1 MIPAAPK
8 FYPQHAKLLQRYVL
22 LLSICFIGIFFSKHR
37 MYLLLLSLLPVFY
50 LFTRYPSYKRTN
62 TSKAIGEIA
71 NSVPQPNAEP
81 ANCMSLILALLW
93 PHMFT
98 EERVNYIKENLQY
111 YLNQTPL
118 PYFRSIQIKQLTI
131 GSFAPQITQISVCKN
146 RKAPEHSIL
155 FEMQA
160 NYFPSLNL
168 TTLVTP
174 AANMPAFN
182 ISFTDLTMMFDTYIL
197 FEFTPDP
204 FMENIPFWTSMD
216 FFLVK
221 PPEVRG
227 FNIKLF
233 QSSNLINKESIK
245 THMSSALS
253 NLMYNLYGV
262 SNAFVWD
269 RVTGLYKS
277 FKIIG
282 PHGLE
287 RASLSHGELLRISR
301 LKTQALEYCHKLH
314 IAEPLNI
321 QIKAYKDVE
330 TTTFYLT
337 VINDFLNHKTIETLN
352 RLSEEFTET
361 PPSQDELDLFFEP
374 SYRFFVEWAR
384 AKIESIQIP
393 IQSKK
398 KKKENKSQDVDAAI
412 ATKILAPMYNYVNF
426 LQILSQINPEIAS
439 KANVLHKM
447 TVTFHNKLI
456 KSFSL

>member
-8 FYPQHAKLLQRYVL
+8 SYPQHAKLLQRYVL
-22 LLSICFIGIFFSKHR
+22 LLAICFIGVFFSRHK
-37 MYLLLLSLLPVFY
+37 MYLLLITLLPIFY
-50 LFTRYPSYKRTN
+50 LFTRYPTYKRTN

-71 NSVPQPNAEP
+71 NSIPEPNAEP

-98 EERVNYIKENLQY
+98 EERLNYIKENLQY
-111 YLNQTPL
+111 YLNQTPV
-118 PYFRSIQIKQLTI
+118 PYFRSIQLKHLTI
-131 GSFAPQITQISVCKN
+131 GSLAPQITQISVCKT

-168 TTLVTP
+168 SSLVTP

-182 ISFTDLTMMFDTYIL
+182 ISFTDLTMIFDTYIL

-204 FMENIPFWTSMD
+204 FINNIPFCTSID

-245 THMSSALS
+245 AHMSSAIS
-253 NLMYNLYGV
+253 NLMFNLYGV
-262 SNAFVWD
+262 SNAFCWN
-269 RVTGLYKS
+269 RITGLYKS
-277 FKIIG
+277 IKIIG

-287 RASLSHGELLRISR
+287 RASYSHGELLRISR

-314 IAEPLNI
+314 IPEPLNI
-321 QIKAYKDVE
+321 QIKAYEDVE
-330 TTTFYLT
+330 TTTLYLT

-352 RLSEEFTET
+352 RLSEEFTES
-361 PPSQDELDLFFEP
+361 PPSKDELNVFFEP
-374 SYRFFVEWAR
+374 SYSFFVEWAK
-384 AKIESIQIP
+384 AKIESAQIP
-393 IQSKK
+393 IQTKK
-398 KKKENKSQDVDAAI
+398 KKKGTTNQEVGPAF

-426 LQILSQINPEIAS
+426 LQILSQINPDIQS
-439 KANVLHKM
+439 KAAVLHKM